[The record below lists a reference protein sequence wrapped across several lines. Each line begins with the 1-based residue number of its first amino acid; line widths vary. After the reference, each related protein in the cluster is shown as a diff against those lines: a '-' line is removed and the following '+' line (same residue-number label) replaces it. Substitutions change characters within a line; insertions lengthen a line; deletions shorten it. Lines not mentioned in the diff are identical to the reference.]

1 MLDPL
6 LAKPA
11 PIPLHAITALS
22 AIVLAGAQFTLPKGG
37 MRHKVMGRLWVL
49 LMVVI
54 CLTSFFIHE
63 LRLIGLFS
71 PIHLLSI
78 FTLFTLVRAMQ
89 YARKG
94 DIKRHKRIMQNITI
108 FALIITGLFT
118 LLPGRVMHTVLFGA

>member
-6 LAKPA
+6 LAQPA
-11 PIPLHAITALS
+11 PIPLHAIAALL
-22 AIVLAGAQFTLPKGG
+22 AIALASAQFALPKGG
-37 MRHKVMGRLWVL
+37 MLHKIMGRLWVL
-49 LMVVI
+49 LMIVI

-63 LRLIGLFS
+63 VRLIGLFS

-78 FTLFTLVRAMQ
+78 FTLFALVRAVQ

-94 DIKRHKRIMQNITI
+94 DIKRHRRIMQNLTI

-118 LLPGRVMHTVLFGA
+118 LLPGRVMHSVLFGA